1 MAETN
6 LDSGEKSTVA
16 RPGAAGS
23 TGDEA
28 FRQAKILIIDD
39 ELSNVQLL
47 ESILRRE
54 RFTNVRST
62 TDSRA
67 AASLFQEFRPDLV
80 LIDWLMPHFD
90 GRAVLEHV
98 RVLSSGEEY
107 LPIVVL
113 TADVTPEARRS
124 ALAAGATEF
133 ITKPFDGVEVVL
145 RIGNLLRRR
154 LAHVSIYEQKLALEE
169 TVHQRT
175 LNLEKAV
182 AELRASQQQL
192 VQAERLSALGT
203 MASGIAH
210 DFNNAL
216 TLIIGFGEIML
227 RDAERGRLTKE
238 NTIPCL
244 QDILAAARD
253 ASTTVRQLRE
263 FSKFGDS
270 SEVHRT
276 VNLNKV
282 IEQAVSFT
290 KPKWEIQSFAEG
302 SQVTAQV
309 DFADIPDVL
318 GDAGQLRDA
327 VVNLIFN
334 AVDAMPQGGTITL
347 RTRAEPKYVIVQVS
361 DTGAGMTEEVRRRC
375 LEPFFTTKGQHGS
388 GLGLA
393 MVFSIVQRHM
403 GNIDIT
409 SELGKGTTITLRL
422 PVKA

>member
-6 LDSGEKSTVA
+6 LDSGEKSSVA
-16 RPGAAGS
+16 GPGAAGNA
-23 TGDEA
+23 GNDA
-28 FRQAKILIIDD
+28 LRQARILIIDD
-39 ELSNVQLL
+39 ESSNVQLL

-54 RFTNVRST
+54 RFTNITST

-67 AASLFQEFRPDLV
+67 AASIFQELRPDLV
-80 LIDWLMPHFD
+80 LIDWLMPQLD
-90 GRAVLEHV
+90 GRAVLEQI
-98 RVLSSGEEY
+98 RVLSSGEEF

-113 TADVTPEARRS
+113 TADVTPEAKRS
-124 ALAAGATEF
+124 ALASGATEF
-133 ITKPFDGVEVVL
+133 ITKPIDAIEVVL
-145 RIGNLLRRR
+145 RITNLLRSR
-154 LAHVSIYEQKLALEE
+154 LAQVRVYQQKAALEE
-169 TVHQRT
+169 TVRQRT
-175 LNLEKAV
+175 LNLEQAV

-216 TLIIGFGEIML
+216 TLIIGFGEIL
-227 RDAERGRLTKE
+227 LKDAERGRLTKE
-238 NTIPCL
+238 NTVPCL
-244 QDILAAARD
+244 QDVLAAARD

-270 SEVHRT
+270 SEKHKPVS
-276 VNLNKV
+276 LNKV
-282 IEQAVSFT
+282 VEQAVSFT
-290 KPKWEIQSFAEG
+290 KPKWETQAFAEG
-302 SQVTAQV
+302 NQITAQV
-309 DFADIPDVL
+309 DFADIPDL
-318 GDAGQLRDA
+318 SGDAGQLRDA

-334 AVDAMPQGGTITL
+334 AVDAMPKGGTITL
-347 RTRAEPKYVIVQVS
+347 RTRAEPKHVILQVT

-403 GNIDIT
+403 GTIDIA
-409 SELGKGTTITLRL
+409 SELGRGTTITLRL
-422 PVKA
+422 PCGG